1 MSQED
6 IKNILKEMKGEA
18 TTQEIRSLAKKKF
31 PERTLYLYVL
41 NRLKK
46 LERYKEIEF
55 KNGKWKI
62 VKKKIKKRS

>member
-6 IKNILKEMKGEA
+6 VLSILKELKGEA
-18 TTQEIRSLAKKKF
+18 TTKEIKELAKEKY

-46 LERYKEIEF
+46 LERNDK
-55 KNGKWKI
+55 
-62 VKKKIKKRS
+62 VKQIKGTWRI

>member
-6 IKNILKEMKGEA
+6 ILSLLKELKGEA
-18 TTQEIRSLAKKKF
+18 TTKEIRDRARKKY

-46 LERYKEIEF
+46 LESNKFIKKEGE
-55 KNGKWKI
+55 KWKI
-62 VKKKIKKRS
+62 TKKR

>member
-6 IKNILKEMKGEA
+6 VMHILKELKGKA
-18 TTQEIRSLAKKKF
+18 TTKEIRDKARRKW

-46 LERYKEIEF
+46 LETNKLVE
-55 KNGKWKI
+55 KNGETWKI
-62 VKKKIKKRS
+62 VKRK